1 MEALEGQGR
10 LNPEQQDELDL
21 RRGIAA
27 DIREEERLKARVRR
41 AKGSAAEIEA
51 LQQPTEAEQGRL
63 PALRR
68 KVADSVAQLTET
80 RRNLAEKKKKLK
92 LIQEAES
99 APTGYRGR
107 KGTIARVA
115 ELKRREEL
123 TGEEAEE
130 LARLEPEV
138 AEWKRKKAENAVN
151 LREPKKAAA
160 ARVAELEGREELTGE
175 ETEELAK
182 LQPKVAK
189 RKEQTQKNNQT
200 YRKAINAE
208 ADRVA
213 ELQGREELT
222 EEQAEELAR
231 LQPRV
236 AKRKEQSQKNKQT
249 YRKAINAEADRVA
262 ELQGREELTGEQ
274 AEELARLQPR
284 VAKRKEP
291 TQQKERDAE
300 RYRARKGAID
310 RVAELKGREELTG
323 EEAEELANLEPEV
336 AEWKRQKAEIAGNYR
351 KAKRPPPPGLRS
363 WRGGRS

>member
-1 MEALEGQGR
+1 MRGRMCGLRSCGSRGDSAGEGRAAASLSDLDDDRQAGLEVPGEPDAAVQAEWEESGGGGGGGVTGTVGVDSGNQGGGEPAPQEQVELNERRQARDRAAKVAAVGEIANLEALEGQGR

-151 LREPKKAAA
+151 HTRNSSRSSTTP
-160 ARVAELEGREELTGE
+160 T
-175 ETEELAK
+175 TS
-182 LQPKVAK
+182 K
-189 RKEQTQKNNQT
+189 RT
-200 YRKAINAE
+200 
-208 ADRVA
+208 
-213 ELQGREELT
+213 
-222 EEQAEELAR
+222 AR
-231 LQPRV
+231 LLSLGWGRDRYPSAPVSSSTAYGSDGSEIVPAFLTSRCFDPSPP
-236 AKRKEQSQKNKQT
+236 ATLPSRKSTASETFATDCGGKW
-249 YRKAINAEADRVA
+249 AA
-262 ELQGREELTGEQ
+262 GRAGCNG
-274 AEELARLQPR
+274 
-284 VAKRKEP
+284 
-291 TQQKERDAE
+291 AE
-300 RYRARKGAID
+300 RGIRAALG
-310 RVAELKGREELTG
+310 
-323 EEAEELANLEPEV
+323 
-336 AEWKRQKAEIAGNYR
+336 
-351 KAKRPPPPGLRS
+351 
-363 WRGGRS
+363 